1 MSKELLDK
9 WSDSISVNHFPNH
22 IGIVIDDI
30 ELMGAKAHVDLAPE
44 SMNAIGIAHGGVS
57 FTLADTCAAYASRG
71 DGREYVTQQAN
82 FYYLKAN
89 KGNRINAVATV
100 VSRTKSLCVVE
111 VDVFDESNTLTN
123 KGTFNYFCVSKKDS

>member
-1 MSKELLDK
+1 MSKELLNQ
-9 WSDSISVNHFPNH
+9 WEGSISANHFPNH
-22 IGIVIDDI
+22 IGVVIDDI
-30 ELMGAKAHVDLAPE
+30 ELMSAKAHVDLKPE